1 MVFRLMLVHTHRD
14 YFRHQ
19 RQAFDLAWQARGL
32 GWGRH
37 QIWSGYVNG
46 PNEMYEVLDQL
57 FQANLISSHLKS
69 HKKTFE
75 VVEN

>member
-1 MVFRLMLVHTHRD
+1 MVFRLMLVHTHRG
-14 YFRHQ
+14 YIRHEV
-19 RQAFDLAWQARGL
+19 
-32 GWGRH
+32 
-37 QIWSGYVNG
+37 WSGYVNG